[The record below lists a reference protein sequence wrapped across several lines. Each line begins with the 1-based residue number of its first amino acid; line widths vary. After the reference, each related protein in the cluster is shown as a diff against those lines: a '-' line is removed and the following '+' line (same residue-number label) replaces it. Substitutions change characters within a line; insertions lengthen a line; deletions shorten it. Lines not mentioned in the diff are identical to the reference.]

1 MKEKE
6 EKEENKGNE
15 KIKPKKNDFV
25 LQSKQSVIFGLVK
38 DYSNPEHIP
47 YKDKMFLTPTEKY
60 RIYGKF
66 PMRMVLDI
74 FLIILTTFQIAMI
87 NVSTSSY
94 TRAVERFFSEI
105 FLQTE
110 SGYEVEF
117 AKLKYLYTM
126 DQIINHVRQSKDD
139 YFNLH
144 NYSIGN
150 LTMEEPE
157 DSKEIPVIINYLNK
171 DENDVKNLINQ
182 YNMTQNDL
190 WIFNET
196 NSKSYI
202 KNELLRIK
210 SFTMNYK
217 VRTFEPYDFGD
228 YFECFVWNIEQI
240 FSFEKRYHF
249 AVSLKVSYSSC
260 QDHSKDGNSFDYFIK
275 GNYWIPTLIF
285 IFSLLNFIL
294 TLRSIAINY
303 QYYMNFKYRYSKRK
317 IEIQRENKPPKKK
330 TKWEMLRPKD
340 QNKIMSKLNFLQ
352 AVGCLFQL
360 FGSILTLYEGKDVI
374 IITKYIVGI
383 GAALGYLML
392 TKYLNFYYQFQ
403 TIFNTILKS
412 VPNLILYFI
421 GTLPIFISFII
432 FAIANF
438 PYSERFYNFT
448 RVILALFGMMNGD
461 AILDIINDLIEN
473 SYFLGQIYVY
483 FFNILFICV
492 VINIFVSIIDEAFVN
507 SKLKNQNHW
516 IYSFVKKDQNKKEEE
531 GIRAT
536 RGEMKMYDEMRR
548 KNFIRETLNKN
559 KDSNN
564 QIINESELINLDDKI
579 TIRTKEK
586 KETIKDIDM
595 FTKVLQEAKKEIR
608 NVKKEIDEC
617 KESKMKYELNQFL
630 AKRVSNLEKL
640 ILEIQNNLKK

>member
-6 EKEENKGNE
+6 EKED
-15 KIKPKKNDFV
+15 IKPKKTDLLLSNNKF
-25 LQSKQSVIFGLVK
+25 LKQSVIFGLVK
-38 DYSNPEHIP
+38 DYSNPAHIP

-74 FLIILTTFQIAMI
+74 FLIILTTLQIVMI

-94 TRAVERFFSEI
+94 TRAIERFFSET

-110 SGYEVEF
+110 PGYDVEF
-117 AKLKYLYTM
+117 VKLKYLYTM
-126 DQIINHVRQSKDD
+126 DQIINHVRQSRDD

-150 LTMEEPE
+150 LTMDEPE
-157 DSKEIPVIINYLNK
+157 ESIEIPVIIKYLSNENNDAK
-171 DENDVKNLINQ
+171 DLINQ
-182 YNMTQNDL
+182 YNMTKNDL

-217 VRTFEPYDFGD
+217 VRTFEPYNFGD
-228 YFECFVWNIEQI
+228 YFECFVWNIEQL

-249 AVSLKVSYSSC
+249 AVSLDVSYSSC
-260 QDHSKDGNSFDYFIK
+260 QDHSKEGNFFNYFIK
-275 GNYWIPTLIF
+275 GSYWIPTLIA
-285 IFSLLNFIL
+285 IVSLLNFIL

-303 QYYMNFKYRYSKRK
+303 QYYMNFQYRYSKSK
-317 IEIQRENKPPKKK
+317 IEIPRENKPPKIK

-340 QNKIMSKLNFLQ
+340 KNNIMSKLNYLQ
-352 AVGCLFQL
+352 AVGCLFQF
-360 FGSILTLYEGKDVI
+360 FGGILTLYEGKDVI

-392 TKYLNFYYQFQ
+392 AKYLNFYYQFQ

-461 AILDIINDLIEN
+461 AILDIINDLIQN
-473 SYFLGQIYVY
+473 SYFLGQIYIY

-492 VINIFVSIIDEAFVN
+492 VINIFVSIIEEAFVN

-516 IYSFVKKDQNKKEEE
+516 IYSFVKKEQNKKEEE
-531 GIRAT
+531 GMRAT

-548 KNFIRETLNKN
+548 KNIIRETLYEN
-559 KDSNN
+559 KDTNN
-564 QIINESELINLDDKI
+564 QIKNESEIITLNDQI
-579 TIRTKEK
+579 TIRTKKK
-586 KETIKDIDM
+586 KETIKDIDL
-595 FTKVLQEAKKEIR
+595 FSNVLQEAKKEIR
-608 NVKKEIDEC
+608 NVKNEIEEC

-630 AKRVSNLEKL
+630 AKRISNLEKI
-640 ILEIQNNLKK
+640 ILNIQNNLK

>member
-6 EKEENKGNE
+6 ENEEE
-15 KIKPKKNDFV
+15 EEIKPKKRELLLPTNKF
-25 LQSKQSVIFGLVK
+25 LKQSVIFGLVK

-74 FLIILTTFQIAMI
+74 FLIILTTLQIVMI
-87 NVSTSSY
+87 NVSTCSY

-110 SGYEVEF
+110 PGFDVEF
-117 AKLKYLYTM
+117 AKIKYLYTM
-126 DQIINHVRQSKDD
+126 DQIINHVRQSRDD

-157 DSKEIPVIINYLNK
+157 DSIEIPVIINYLNK
-171 DENDVKNLINQ
+171 DKNEKDLINQ

-196 NSKSYI
+196 NSKKNI
-202 KNELLRIK
+202 KDELLKIK
-210 SFTMNYK
+210 SFSMNYK
-217 VRTFEPYDFGD
+217 VRTFEPYNFGD

-249 AVSLKVSYSSC
+249 DVTLKTSYSSC
-260 QDHSKDGNSFDYFIK
+260 QDHSKDGNFFNYFIK
-275 GNYWIPTLIF
+275 GSYWIPTLIV

-303 QYYMNFKYRYSKRK
+303 QYYMNFKYRYSKSK
-317 IEIQRENKPPKKK
+317 IEIPRENKPPKKK

-340 QNKIMSKLNFLQ
+340 KNNIMSKLNYLQ

-360 FGSILTLYEGKDVI
+360 LGGILTLYEGKDVI

-383 GAALGYLML
+383 GAALSYLML
-392 TKYLNFYYQFQ
+392 TKYLKFYYQFQ

-432 FAIANF
+432 FAVANF

-461 AILDIINDLIEN
+461 AILDIINDLIQN

-492 VINIFVSIIDEAFVN
+492 VINIFVSIIEEAFVN

-548 KNFIRETLNKN
+548 KNIIRETLYEN
-559 KDSNN
+559 KDTNS
-564 QIINESELINLDDKI
+564 QIKNESELINLDDKI
-579 TIRTKEK
+579 TIRTKKK
-586 KETIKDIDM
+586 KETIKDVDM
-595 FTKVLQEAKKEIR
+595 FSNVLQEAKKEIK
-608 NVKKEIDEC
+608 NVKNEIEEC

-630 AKRVSNLEKL
+630 AKRISNLEKL
-640 ILEIQNNLKK
+640 ILDIQNNLK